1 MDGYCTNKNNNV
13 RKTWLWRSAWIQYAI
28 KIMSVKIIV
37 IVMIMISLVR
47 WHSSQWERGGAMREP
62 FSQSENTA
70 GERRHSHI
78 LEANRTW
85 EPAYFLFFIST
96 NRVLHPWESCRSL
109 CRRNT
114 GFDTRLSFGDAQWAA
129 GVLWRDFS
137 KKDNG
142 AQSEDSQYQRS
153 KWFEGYLN
161 WIFTIMFG

>member
-1 MDGYCTNKNNNV
+1 MMAFCMNTVCNKDHGCKDNSHCDDNDLLGEMAQFTV
-13 RKTWLWRSAWIQYAI
+13 G
-28 KIMSVKIIV
+28 
-37 IVMIMISLVR
+37 
-47 WHSSQWERGGAMREP
+47 ERGAMREP

-114 GFDTRLSFGDAQWAA
+114 GFDTRPSLSFGDAQWVA

-137 KKDNG
+137 KKDSG
-142 AQSEDSQYQRS
+142 AQSADSQYQRS

>member
-1 MDGYCTNKNNNV
+1 
-13 RKTWLWRSAWIQYAI
+13 
-28 KIMSVKIIV
+28 
-37 IVMIMISLVR
+37 MIMAFCMNTVCNKDHGCKDNSHCDDNDLLGEMAQFTVG
-47 WHSSQWERGGAMREP
+47 ERGAMREP

-161 WIFTIMFG
+161 WMLTIMFGQS

>member
-1 MDGYCTNKNNNV
+1 MFWLTLCNDGDHNCK
-13 RKTWLWRSAWIQYAI
+13 LMRSYDDTKVTVEVAQFT
-28 KIMSVKIIV
+28 VGGG
-37 IVMIMISLVR
+37 
-47 WHSSQWERGGAMREP
+47 QWESHSHNLQAQHEK
-62 FSQSENTA
+62 E
-70 GERRHSHI
+70 RHSHI

-137 KKDNG
+137 KKDSG
-142 AQSEDSQYQRS
+142 AQSADSQYQRS

-161 WIFTIMFG
+161 WMLTIMFG

>member
-1 MDGYCTNKNNNV
+1 MAFCMNTVCNKDHGCKDNSHCDDNDLLGEMAQFTV
-13 RKTWLWRSAWIQYAI
+13 G
-28 KIMSVKIIV
+28 
-37 IVMIMISLVR
+37 
-47 WHSSQWERGGAMREP
+47 ERGAMREP

-137 KKDNG
+137 KKDSG

-161 WIFTIMFG
+161 WMLTIMFGQS

>member
-13 RKTWLWRSAWIQYAI
+13 RKTWSWRSAWLQYAI
-28 KIMSVKIIV
+28 KIMADDNDLLGEMAQFTVG
-37 IVMIMISLVR
+37 
-47 WHSSQWERGGAMREP
+47 ERGAMREP

-137 KKDNG
+137 KKDSG
-142 AQSEDSQYQRS
+142 AQSADSQYQWS

-161 WIFTIMFG
+161 WMFTTMFG